1 MLRWMLLIL
10 ALFLQSVA
18 ARAAEPA
25 PEIVAVLDA
34 YRGAWNAHQ
43 FAQLPQYWDTADPTP
58 IYLAEEAS
66 AAAMDWPAVR
76 AYWKDTARVIE
87 RIQVQYANIRT
98 KPVGPDQVMV
108 VMDMRW
114 DALWDGGRLTG
125 GDNRVVASLRRTKDG
140 WKFFSWVEAP
150 LAPIVYMRRLYQNA
164 VPPETAKA
172 LRGEK

>member
-1 MLRWMLLIL
+1 MLRLTLLVL
-10 ALFLQSVA
+10 ALAAQPIA
-18 ARAAEPA
+18 ARAAAPA

-34 YRGAWNAHQ
+34 YRGAWNGHQ
-43 FAQLPQYWDTADPTP
+43 FDRLAQYWDTADPMP
-58 IYLAEEAS
+58 VYLAEEAP
-66 AAAMDWPAVR
+66 AAATDWPAVR
-76 AYWKDTARVIE
+76 ASWKVTDRAIE
-87 RIQVQYANIRT
+87 RIQVHYANIRT
-98 KPVGPDQVMV
+98 TPVGADQVMV

-150 LAPIVYMRRLYQNA
+150 LAPIVYMRRLYQNS